1 MGRLFF
7 QIVLLVL
14 ASVGGFYLIRDFG
27 GKILPRDAA
36 PTRSEG
42 RRNDPSTRATLVVAT
57 PAQTADINVYLN
69 GLGTVTSLNTVTVKS
84 RVDGQ
89 LLRVL
94 FREGQP
100 VKAGALLAEIDPR
113 PFQIQLTQAEGQ
125 MARDQVLLKNAR
137 IDVERYR
144 TLLAQGSIT
153 KQQLDTQVALVQ
165 QYEGAVKTDQGQ
177 IESAKLQLEY
187 SRITAPISGRL
198 GLRQID
204 PGNIVQASDQTGLV
218 VITQI
223 QPIAVVFS
231 IPEGHLPVVMTR
243 LHAGEALPVEVYDR
257 EGKTRWATGTLL
269 TVDNLIDVATGTLK
283 LKAQFANADAAL
295 FPNQFVNARLKVD
308 TVRGVTVV
316 PAAAIQRGTP
326 GTFVYVVKED
336 KTVTVRLV
344 QLGPVEGERVVVENG
359 LKPGEQVVVDG
370 ADKLREGAR
379 VELPAASAK
388 SGKAE

>member
-100 VKAGALLAEIDPR
+100 VKAGELLAEIDPR

-388 SGKAE
+388 PGKAE

>member
-27 GKILPRDAA
+27 GKILLRDAA

-69 GLGTVTSLNTVTVKS
+69 GLGTVTPLNTVTVKS

-100 VKAGALLAEIDPR
+100 VKAGELLAEIDPR

-187 SRITAPISGRL
+187 SRITAPINGRL

-218 VITQI
+218 IITQI
-223 QPIAVVFS
+223 QPIAVIFS

-336 KTVTVRLV
+336 KTVTVQPV

-379 VELPAASAK
+379 VELPAASTK
-388 SGKAE
+388 PGKAE